1 MSNTPVTWHA
11 LKLNIPNDRTV
22 AVRVNHNSNLHV
34 HNTKDYSQDCSVY
47 LNLPIACQST
57 VHHQVLNMANYQE
70 VDLQLAWLICPL
82 AAQNKEKNACQ

>member
-1 MSNTPVTWHA
+1 M
-11 LKLNIPNDRTV
+11 TV
-22 AVRVNHNSNLHV
+22 LLLSKSTTTAIYMYIIR
-34 HNTKDYSQDCSVY
+34 KDYSQDCSVHF
-47 LNLPIACQST
+47 NLPIACQST